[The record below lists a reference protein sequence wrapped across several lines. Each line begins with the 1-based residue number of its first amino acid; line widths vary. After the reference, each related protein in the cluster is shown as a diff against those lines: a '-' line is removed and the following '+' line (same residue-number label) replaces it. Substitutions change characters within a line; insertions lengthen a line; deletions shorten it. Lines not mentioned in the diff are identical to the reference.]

1 MKYLKLRYI
10 ILVGL
15 ILRIAFPVLVFGI
28 IKDVNVFYDKDT
40 IEYIQPAGS
49 LITSGRFTTN
59 GLPEIE
65 RTPGYPLLLIPG
77 IISGHIELVTIALQI
92 LLNCFCVFI
101 VYKIG
106 ILLFDSH
113 EISLLCA
120 GLYAVE
126 PLSIMYCGRLY
137 SETLYVTLLL
147 AFLYFLIRY
156 LKNDAIS
163 DIILS
168 AIALAATAYVRP
180 ISYFMPPLIAI
191 GLLLWAVLKRSLDR
205 RLVFHAGVF
214 FLISM
219 GIIAVWQARNRI
231 ETGYS
236 GFSAISDQNLYFY
249 VGGGILAEKKGIDK
263 VDQLANMGYGL
274 PKVYFSLHP
283 EQRTWSRDE
292 VYRYRG
298 KEGVKLVIENLR
310 TFLMLAVKDTMTT
323 LRETGTTD
331 LLEMFKVDLNSQGGA
346 RLKWILK
353 LPLFMVLL
361 TYWLLAAVGVFS
373 KRWTNGEQLA
383 VLILVGAYLILIAS
397 MGGIG
402 YSRFRH
408 PVMPLICL
416 MAGCGLF
423 TIIQWFK
430 HRADH
435 GN

>member
-1 MKYLKLRYI
+1 MNYLKLRYI

-15 ILRIAFPVLVFGI
+15 ILRIAFPVLVFSLS
-28 IKDVNVFYDKDT
+28 KDVKVFYDKDT
-40 IEYIQPAGS
+40 IEYIEPARS
-49 LITSGRFTTN
+49 LITSGRFTAN

-65 RTPGYPLLLIPG
+65 RTAGYPLLLIPG

-92 LLNCFCVFI
+92 LLSCFCVFI

-126 PLSIMYCGRLY
+126 PLTIMYCSRLY
-137 SETLYVTLLL
+137 SETLYITLLL
-147 AFLYFLIRY
+147 VFLYFLFRY
-156 LKNDAIS
+156 LKSRAIS
-163 DIILS
+163 EIIFS
-168 AIALAATAYVRP
+168 AIALSATAYVRP
-180 ISYFMPPLIAI
+180 ISYFLPPLFAI
-191 GLLLWAVLKRSLDR
+191 GLLLWAVLKGSLDR

-231 ETGYS
+231 ETGFS

-249 VGGGILAEKKGIDK
+249 VGGGILAHKHKIDM
-263 VDQLANMGYGL
+263 VDQLASMGYGL
-274 PKVYFSLHP
+274 PQKYFSLHP
-283 EQRTWSRDE
+283 EQRGWSRDE
-292 VYRYRG
+292 IYKYRG
-298 KEGVKLVIENLR
+298 KEGVKLLLENFRTFVWLAIEN
-310 TFLMLAVKDTMTT
+310 TETT

-331 LLEMFKVDLNSQGGA
+331 LLDMFKVDQNSPRGA
-346 RLKWILK
+346 RLKWIVK
-353 LPLFMVLL
+353 LPLFVVLL
-361 TYWLLAAVGVFS
+361 AYWLLAAVGVFS
-373 KRWTNGEQLA
+373 KRWTDLEQLA
-383 VLILVGAYLILIAS
+383 ILILVGAYLILIAS

-408 PVMPLICL
+408 PVMPIICL

-430 HRADH
+430 HRADL